1 MKDPLWTEYDEPAA
15 EFRRVMAYA
24 TERALADGVEEDVM
38 AALFDVLNGSNEE
51 DDGPGP
57 P

>member
-1 MKDPLWTEYDEPAA
+1 VDGYDEPAA

-38 AALFDVLNGSNEE
+38 AALFDVLNESNEE
-51 DDGPGP
+51 DEGPGP